1 MRATQMR
8 ATWFSLTIIASAFC
22 WVLLCLAAPARAQ
35 SKLDLANADDALKAS
50 QKIQCSL
57 EDGKPVVF
65 WWKGSA
71 YSRVAGERDR
81 VLFNVEGM
89 NIRACQAY
97 SDPQRGYGYRL
108 VSREILLYKDPE
120 TDKVLRTWKNP
131 WTNQEVAV
139 IHVAND
145 PVNQGPFYAN
155 KTFKLPATFKNGRFF
170 YTAEFPLYYPNPL
183 GGEYQEFVGGTYHAL
198 ELFNFYGYEKE
209 LLDATKKEADSV
221 TISWARVA
229 DWLPWLEMGDRQ
241 GMMIFSCVGK
251 RLASWDEMSE
261 VMKNEIKQ
269 HYPAYLAPPPLDD
282 TRKNETSWTYF
293 KKMLEQKKAVKQP
306 PGGSK

>member
-1 MRATQMR
+1 MRAIIKC
-8 ATWFSLTIIASAFC
+8 FFTIGS
-22 WVLLCLAAPARAQ
+22 VLSGFLLFLAAPLHAQ
-35 SKLDLANADDALKAS
+35 STLNLNSPDDALKAS

-89 NIRACQAY
+89 NIRACKAY
-97 SDPQRGYGYRL
+97 SDPQKGYGYRL

-120 TDKVLRTWKNP
+120 TDTVLRTWKNP
-131 WTNQEVAV
+131 WTSQEVEV

-155 KTFKLPATFKNGRFF
+155 NTFKLPATFKNGRFF
-170 YTAEFPLYYPNPL
+170 YTVEVPLFYQNPL
-183 GGEYQEFVGGTYHAL
+183 GGEYQEFVGGTYHAM
-198 ELFNFYGYEKE
+198 EMFNFYGYEKE
-209 LLDATKKEADSV
+209 LLDATKKEAASV
-221 TISWARVA
+221 TVSWARVSE
-229 DWLPWLEMGDRQ
+229 WLPWLEMGDRQ
-241 GMMIFSCVGK
+241 GMLIFTCVGK

-261 VMKNEIKQ
+261 TMKSEIKQ
-269 HYPAYLAPPPLDD
+269 HYPAYIAPPPLDD

-293 KKMLEQKKAVKQP
+293 KKMLEKKKGQKQ